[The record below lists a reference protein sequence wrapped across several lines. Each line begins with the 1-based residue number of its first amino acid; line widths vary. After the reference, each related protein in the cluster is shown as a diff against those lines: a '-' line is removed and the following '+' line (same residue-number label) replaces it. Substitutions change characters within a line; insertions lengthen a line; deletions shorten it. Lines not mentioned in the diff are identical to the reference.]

1 MAANADKPAS
11 RAQFENADTISR
23 FQYVNTGKITILNS
37 DGAQLDPET
46 MRPPAVPFALDRS
59 GKAVGAN
66 DVANL
71 PSDAMGVYAA
81 YPSMSPK
88 YVKHNGGVLS
98 VNLGG
103 LARIYIPISRQDTL
117 DNLRNQFR
125 SRNPQLNKVSEK
137 VFGLAKGAGA
147 HVGTGYIDF
156 ILMNVSQA
164 LDEKFQISEVL
175 EDNYV
180 AFFFGQRA
188 PMWTFSGALMNTYQ
202 DDWTMNM
209 WRLYSEMGRGTRLAQ
224 RGLMMS
230 IRYDS
235 MIVTGGM
242 TRFQW
247 DLASS
252 NELFTSFS
260 FQFLVKNITPIRGSA
275 VPPTDLPEVYTDFY
289 TTNLDFEAL
298 NTYESIM
305 PVVNPSDAD
314 TKVNDQAAET
324 SPSLAEPS
332 IEDVTRGIGAYG
344 GAERY
349 VDDLYALAQ
358 TKAQGM
364 DAANVRLVDNY
375 LTAPSPSTPNSN
387 PARLPMREI

>member
-1 MAANADKPAS
+1 MAGNSDKPLNRS
-11 RAQFENADTISR
+11 QFENLDTISR
-23 FQYVNTGKITILNS
+23 FQYVNTGEITIPNS
-37 DGAQLDPET
+37 DNAALNPET
-46 MRPPAVPFALDRS
+46 MSPPAVPFELDRS
-59 GKAVGAN
+59 GKARSAN
-66 DVANL
+66 DKANL

-103 LARIYIPISRQDTL
+103 LARIYIPVSTEGSLKRIYDEFGR
-117 DNLRNQFR
+117 RNR
-125 SRNPQLNKVSEK
+125 STQKVAQR
-137 VFGLAKGAGA
+137 VFGLAKGSGEK
-147 HVGTGYIDF
+147 VGVGYIDF
-156 ILMNVSQA
+156 VLMNVSQV
-164 LDEKFQISEVL
+164 LDEKFQVSEVL

-224 RGLMMS
+224 RGLLMS

-247 DLASS
+247 DLNSS

-260 FQFLVKNITPIRGSA
+260 FQFLVKNITPLRGSFC
-275 VPPTDLPEVYTDFY
+275 PPTKLPDAYQGFY
-289 TTNLDFEAL
+289 DVDLDFELL
-298 NTYESIM
+298 NTYESVM
-305 PVVNPSDAD
+305 PVINPSEAD
-314 TKVNDQAAET
+314 SKVNDQAAAKSTATT
-324 SPSLAEPS
+324 SNPDA
-332 IEDVTRGIGAYG
+332 
-344 GAERY
+344 Y
-349 VDDLYALAQ
+349 VDALYALAGA
-358 TKAQGM
+358 KAAGEEAKRYM
-364 DAANVRLVDNY
+364 ADYGTDAADVRKIDNY
-375 LTAPSPSTPNSN
+375 LYGPTTASATSNPST
-387 PARLPMREI
+387 L